1 MSRPRYTWR
10 ASAETTLMGSSAADA
25 ATTAVL
31 PTPVGPTMTGTSGG
45 APRSASPKSP
55 LQLPARQLHHG
66 GSAVHVVGRERR
78 AEQPEH
84 ELPHLLQLEPLARLD
99 GRATGERRREALQPV
114 GERAEPPAREIGD
127 ELLEAARG
135 VESGVGVGSGVHDHA
150 PTRARL
156 KVAGLT
162 A

>member
-10 ASAETTLMGSSAADA
+10 ASAETTLMGSSAAHA

-55 LQLPARQLHHG
+55 LQLPARQLHHR

-84 ELPHLLQLEPLARLD
+84 ELPHLLQLEPLARRF
-99 GRATGERRREALQPV
+99 GRRDRK
-114 GERAEPPAREIGD
+114 
-127 ELLEAARG
+127 
-135 VESGVGVGSGVHDHA
+135 S
-150 PTRARL
+150 TRL
-156 KVAGLT
+156 NSSHVAISY
-162 A
+162 AVFC